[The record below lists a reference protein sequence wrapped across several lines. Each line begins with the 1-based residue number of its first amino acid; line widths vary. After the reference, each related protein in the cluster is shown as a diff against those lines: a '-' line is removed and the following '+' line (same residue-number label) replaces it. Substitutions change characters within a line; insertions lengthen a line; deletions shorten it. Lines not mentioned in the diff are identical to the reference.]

1 MVAAYVCLCAC
12 VYTSALVSWF
22 SEDQRE
28 RCTHIS
34 TGSTDHFA
42 EPGYNYVILH
52 NPESCVGRISY
63 LVLTKMHCYT
73 LKPVWKHLCCIT
85 DLCYSTWLMYAQV
98 YSLGSNC
105 DSLLRVLVAVA
116 IRPSQGKTVIHK
128 PCAHI
133 SDQCLQR

>member
-52 NPESCVGRISY
+52 NPNPGWAKDEREKY
-63 LVLTKMHCYT
+63 
-73 LKPVWKHLCCIT
+73 
-85 DLCYSTWLMYAQV
+85 
-98 YSLGSNC
+98 
-105 DSLLRVLVAVA
+105 
-116 IRPSQGKTVIHK
+116 
-128 PCAHI
+128 AHI
-133 SDQCLQR
+133 GAGSTGH